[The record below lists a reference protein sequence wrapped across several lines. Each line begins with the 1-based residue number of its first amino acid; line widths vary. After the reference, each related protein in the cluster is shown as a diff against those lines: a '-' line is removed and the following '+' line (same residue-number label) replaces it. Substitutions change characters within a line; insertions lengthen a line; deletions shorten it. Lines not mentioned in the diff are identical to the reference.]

1 MKTMNDTTCQAC
13 YYVEAWTNNGDEA
26 TFYDL
31 AEATT
36 WLCEMTK
43 DGGEGWVLVHEHDES
58 EECECAQ
65 YLTSHLP
72 VVVDGEEV

>member
-1 MKTMNDTTCQAC
+1 MKTNNSNTCQA

-26 TFYDL
+26 TFDDL

-43 DGGEGWVLVHEHDES
+43 DGGEGWVLVHEHE
-58 EECECAQ
+58 EGECECVQ
-65 YLTSHLP
+65 YLSSHLP
-72 VVVDGEEV
+72 VVVNGVEV